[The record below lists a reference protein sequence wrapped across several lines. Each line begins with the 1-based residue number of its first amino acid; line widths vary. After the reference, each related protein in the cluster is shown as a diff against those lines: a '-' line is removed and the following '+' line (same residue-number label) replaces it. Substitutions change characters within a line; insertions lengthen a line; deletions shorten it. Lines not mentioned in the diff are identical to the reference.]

1 MKRIFLILAVLAT
14 VAAFS
19 SCSRDKEGE
28 FTPKKKIKAV
38 YVEQSDNE
46 SGTWRSDGRFLNESY
61 NWDEKLLAS
70 INYYDFGDFMFTET
84 FNYDKKNRIT
94 GSTFSGDIDPGFGT
108 EYTYDGKELK
118 KISFKFNDIIGE
130 EVVFAHSDGK
140 ISEVTITYYDI
151 MLMRKK
157 AMQRVNP
164 LRTIL
169 PPQTAEVIDQAV
181 SEHAKNKKDSEA
193 LSIKLQ
199 FTWDGK
205 NVESVSFNYK
215 DDYDDVKAK
224 LDYTYD
230 KKRNPFYCLITAY
243 DMIMDIMMDNILP
256 SRFFSM
262 LSKNNPLTLKGSFSE
277 DGDEVEEISATYTY
291 VYDGKWPTKSTL
303 EVPSSYNDW
312 EYNEET
318 GEYEP
323 HTINYIERVVTEYEY
338 ED

>member
-46 SGTWRSDGRFLNESY
+46 SGTWRSEGRYLSETF
-61 NWDEKLLAS
+61 NWDGKLLAS

-94 GSTFSGDIDPGFGT
+94 GSTFSGDDIEPGVGT

-118 KISFKFNDIIGE
+118 KITLKDNDFVAE
-130 EVVFAHSDGK
+130 DVVFAHSDGK
-140 ISEVTITYYDI
+140 ISEVTVTLYDI
-151 MLMRKK
+151 FLMDKRI
-157 AMQRVNP
+157 MQRVNP

-169 PPQTAEVIDQAV
+169 PPQTVETIDHAV
-181 SEHAKNKKDSEA
+181 LEQAKNRKGSKD
-193 LSIKLQ
+193 LSLKFKLS
-199 FTWDGK
+199 WKGK
-205 NVESVSFNYK
+205 NIESISIDMEDENL
-215 DDYDDVKAK
+215 K

-230 KKRNPFYCLITAY
+230 KKRNPFHGLFTAC

-303 EVPSSYNDW
+303 EVPSSYTDW

-323 HTINYIERVVTEYEY
+323 HTVNFIERVVTEYEY